1 MIENYE
7 ILNLLE
13 EIQDFVPRKLT
24 EKTFLDLFHLP
35 QMIKF
40 LNNSNV
46 PMTLTA
52 TNITDFILTNS
63 NREPGST
70 NKSLIIESKI
80 SSLHSLS
87 TITSNPS
94 SKDSRYVHDDINSI
108 NRTMR
113 SIESVASK
121 GGKGIGTKSRSNLDE
136 KISSR
141 RASVESIAS
150 KGSKGSKGSKDVGM
164 KSRSNLDEKIS
175 SRRASIASSTN
186 QSINSS
192 FNKKVSYSHSLS
204 SGLPSSKNTG
214 LGGDPSNKE
223 LNVIKWSD
231 LYTDELA
238 KLFVQLMP
246 YSIIPPK
253 PVLGK
258 EAPNTSLKEV
268 SHSSS
273 ECVLLSSILSIILSS
288 IESKLFL
295 RKVWVQFKE
304 GCQDIQL

>member
-1 MIENYE
+1 
-7 ILNLLE
+7 
-13 EIQDFVPRKLT
+13 
-24 EKTFLDLFHLP
+24 
-35 QMIKF
+35 MIKF

-70 NKSLIIESKI
+70 NKSLVIESKI

-94 SKDSRYVHDDINSI
+94 SKNSGYVPDDINSI
-108 NRTMR
+108 NRSMR
-113 SIESVASK
+113 SIESA
-121 GGKGIGTKSRSNLDE
+121 
-136 KISSR
+136 
-141 RASVESIAS
+141 AS
-150 KGSKGSKGSKDVGM
+150 KGSKGVGI
-164 KSRSNLDEKIS
+164 KSRSNVDEKNS

-192 FNKKVSYSHSLS
+192 LYKKVSYCHSLS

-214 LGGDPSNKE
+214 LGGELANKE
-223 LNVIKWSD
+223 LNAIKWSD
-231 LYTDELA
+231 VYMDELA

-246 YSIIPPK
+246 YSITPPK
-253 PVLGK
+253 PVLGR
-258 EAPNTSLKEV
+258 EALNTSLKEV
-268 SHSSS
+268 PHSSS
-273 ECVLLSSILSIILSS
+273 ECILLSSILSITLSS
-288 IESKLFL
+288 TESKLCL
-295 RKVWVQFKE
+295 RKVWIQFKE